1 MGKQRAAHSI
11 ITQNQG
17 AYNSCMDADDFTEQH
32 MRLAFVLR
40 TASDEDLL
48 RSLEEF
54 EEEMGFDN
62 LSLEALVAHSWVVE
76 EGLRRYSREVRIW
89 NMLEWQRI
97 GGYDLSVIEYLS
109 DEELDGLPSIADSL
123 KKVLNIAIK

>member
-1 MGKQRAAHSI
+1 MFPFDRSTI
-11 ITQNQG
+11 VCMQG
-17 AYNSCMDADDFTEQH
+17 EPFQDDA
-32 MRLAFVLR
+32 MRIAFVLR

-54 EEEMGFDN
+54 EDEMSFDN
-62 LSLEALVAHSWVVE
+62 LSLEAMVAHSWVVE

-97 GGYDLSVIEYLS
+97 GGYDLSLIENLS
-109 DEELDGLPSIADSL
+109 DEELDDLPSLADSL
-123 KKVLNIAIK
+123 KKVLAIAIK